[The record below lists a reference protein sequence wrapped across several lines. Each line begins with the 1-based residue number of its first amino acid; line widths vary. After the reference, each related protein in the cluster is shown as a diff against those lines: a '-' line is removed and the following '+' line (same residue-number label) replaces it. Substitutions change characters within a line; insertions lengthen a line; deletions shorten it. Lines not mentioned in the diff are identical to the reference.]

1 LTTAQFDAWLG
12 ATPSEAQAMMHWH
25 EMPELVTMSAVA
37 KVTRY
42 EVKEAS

>member
-1 LTTAQFDAWLG
+1 LATAQFDAWLG
-12 ATPSEAQAMMHWH
+12 ATPDEAQAMMDWH

-42 EVKEAS
+42 EMKRAS

>member
-1 LTTAQFDAWLG
+1 
-12 ATPSEAQAMMHWH
+12 MMHWH